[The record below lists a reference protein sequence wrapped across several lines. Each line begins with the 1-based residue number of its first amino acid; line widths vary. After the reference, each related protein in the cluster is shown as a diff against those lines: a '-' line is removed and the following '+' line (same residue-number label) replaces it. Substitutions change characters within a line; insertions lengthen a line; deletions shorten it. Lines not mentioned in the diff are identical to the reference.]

1 MRPTPPKKLCQNFG
15 VYTARPFSARINIL
29 WMRFNLHE
37 FKGRQEERT
46 HMHPKTK
53 WIYKTT
59 ENVATKAVAQ
69 TIIITQKRE
78 TLQEWIENLKRKEK
92 EKNDDDFENRI
103 PIRFGEIRAD
113 VVVRLSYTLAIDV
126 RLQRLCNI
134 KHEKRKKEKI
144 HQLQM
149 SYDNREG
156 INKNKT
162 KQSRLGTRRW
172 K

>member
-1 MRPTPPKKLCQNFG
+1 MRPTPPQKTVSKLWR
-15 VYTARPFSARINIL
+15 VYSSTLFRSNQHTLDAIQLARIQGASRRANPYAPQDEMNIQDN
-29 WMRFNLHE
+29 RKRCYESSGSNDNNHTKERNPPGVNRE
-37 FKGRQEERT
+37 FK
-46 HMHPKTK
+46 TK
-53 WIYKTT
+53 
-59 ENVATKAVAQ
+59 
-69 TIIITQKRE
+69 R
-78 TLQEWIENLKRKEK
+78 K

-162 KQSRLGTRRW
+162 KQSRLGTRR
-172 K
+172 